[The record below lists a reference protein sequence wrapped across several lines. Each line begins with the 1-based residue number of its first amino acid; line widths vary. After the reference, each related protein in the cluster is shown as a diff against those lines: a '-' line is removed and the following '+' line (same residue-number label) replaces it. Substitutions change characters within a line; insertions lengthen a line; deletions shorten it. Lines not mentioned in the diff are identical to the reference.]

1 MRIIKLFLL
10 LAATALFAACSSDD
24 STNNQSNVIKPGT
37 KLFISFQAS
46 KGVNT
51 RALSETDNKINATW
65 ATNEHVHA
73 IYEGNKIGDLTPD
86 ANASAAWL
94 RGYVTFNDVVEYPG
108 TRKLR
113 FIFPLEKIDYTGQDG
128 TLQSI
133 AKKYDFAT
141 VDDQLVSVESDQ
153 TVKINDQVTFT
164 NRQAIVR
171 FELLDENDQPL
182 TNLSS
187 LRISASDLLTS
198 EIETGD
204 ITISP
209 TSSASGIVYAALS
222 GINQAQVLLTAKTTD
237 GKYYAYKKND
247 VSFLDGKYYP
257 VKVNMTELRSG
268 VYLSEINPGYIG
280 WVVGDDGKVYPD
292 ASAVPSGVTAV
303 AMVAYVE
310 RNASNKVQG
319 LAIALHDESEAMT
332 QWDALQVQPTTV
344 DGTTWT
350 LPSRE
355 QWANMLKGCGGKE
368 TATNQYNITGLNSK
382 LARVGTKL
390 NGDYWT
396 DDYDNHRIIKCD
408 ATSADLNN
416 TDYNEGL
423 SPFKVRM
430 CLKFDPSMWVH

>member
-24 STNNQSNVIKPGT
+24 STNDQSNVIKPGT

-113 FIFPLEKIDYTGQDG
+113 FIFPLEEIDYTGQDG

-141 VDDQLVSVESDQ
+141 VDDQLVSVENDQ

-171 FELLDENDQPL
+171 FELLDGNDQPL

-209 TSSASGIVYAALS
+209 TGSASGIVYAALS
-222 GINQAQVLLTAKTTD
+222 GINNSQVLLTTTTTD

-268 VYLSEINPGYIG
+268 VLLSEINPGYIG
-280 WVVGDDGKVYPD
+280 WVVGDDGRVYPN
-292 ASAVPSGVTAV
+292 AAAVPSWVTAV
-303 AMVAYVE
+303 AMVAYVGRDAE
-310 RNASNKVQG
+310 NKVHG
-319 LAIALHDESEAMT
+319 LAIALQDEPEPMNQNA
-332 QWDALQVQPTTV
+332 AAQVYHSTV
-344 DGTTWT
+344 PHTTWT
-350 LPSRE
+350 LPSKE
-355 QWANMLKGCGGKE
+355 QWANMLMGCGGKE

-382 LARVGTKL
+382 LATVGFKL
-390 NGDYWT
+390 SGDYWT
-396 DDYDNHRIIKCD
+396 DDFNNNIYVQCN
-408 ATSADLNN
+408 ATSADLSNA
-416 TDYNEGL
+416 DSGEGY
-423 SPFKVRM
+423 SEFKVRM

>member
-24 STNNQSNVIKPGT
+24 STNDQTNVIKPGT

-65 ATNEHVHA
+65 ATDEHVHA

-108 TRKLR
+108 TRNLR
-113 FIFPLEKIDYTGQDG
+113 FIFPREEIDYTGQDG

-198 EIETGD
+198 ETETGD

-209 TSSASGIVYAALS
+209 TGSASGIVYAALS
-222 GINQAQVLLTAKTTD
+222 GINNSQVLLTATTTD

-268 VYLSEINPGYIG
+268 VLLSEINPGYIG
-280 WVVGDDGKVYPD
+280 WVVGDDGRVYPN
-292 ASAVPSGVTAV
+292 AAAVPSWATAE

-310 RNASNKVQG
+310 KDAENKVHG
-319 LAIALHDESEAMT
+319 LAIALHDESKAMN
-332 QWDALQVQPTTV
+332 QNAAVQADQYHYTV
-344 DGTTWT
+344 AHTTWT
-350 LPSRE
+350 LPSKV
-355 QWANMLKGCGGKE
+355 QWAKMLMGCGGKE
-368 TATNQYNITGLNSK
+368 TVTNQYNITGLNSK
-382 LARVGTKL
+382 LATVGTKL
-390 NGDYWT
+390 SGDYWT
-396 DDYDNHRIIKCD
+396 DDFNNHIIVQCD
-408 ATSADLNN
+408 ATSADLSN
-416 TDYNEGL
+416 TDPGEGYSEYN
-423 SPFKVRM
+423 VRM
-430 CLKFDPSMWVH
+430 CVWF

>member
-1 MRIIKLFLL
+1 M
-10 LAATALFAACSSDD
+10 
-24 STNNQSNVIKPGT
+24 
-37 KLFISFQAS
+37 
-46 KGVNT
+46 NT

-113 FIFPLEKIDYTGQDG
+113 FIFPLEEIDYTGQDG

-133 AKKYDFAT
+133 AKKFDLAT
-141 VDDQLVSVESDQ
+141 VDDQLVSVENDQ

-171 FELLDENDQPL
+171 FEFLDANNQPL

-247 VSFLDGKYYP
+247 VSFSDGKYYP
-257 VKVNMTELRSG
+257 VKVNMTELNSG
-268 VYLSEINPGYIG
+268 VDLSEINPGYIG
-280 WVVGDDGKVYPD
+280 WVVGDDGKVYPE
-292 ASAVPSGVTAV
+292 ASAVPSWVTAV
-303 AMVAYVE
+303 AMVAYVGRDAE
-310 RNASNKVQG
+310 NKVHG
-319 LAIALHDESEAMT
+319 LAIALQDEPEPMNQNAAS
-332 QWDALQVQPTTV
+332 QVYHSTV
-344 DGTTWT
+344 PHTTWT
-350 LPSRE
+350 LPSKE
-355 QWANMLKGCGGKE
+355 QWANMLMGCGGKE

-382 LARVGTKL
+382 LATVGFKL
-390 NGDYWT
+390 SGDYWT
-396 DDYDNHRIIKCD
+396 DDFNNNIYVQCN
-408 ATSADLNN
+408 ATSADLSNA
-416 TDYNEGL
+416 DSGEGY
-423 SPFKVRM
+423 SEFKVRM

>member
-1 MRIIKLFLL
+1 M
-10 LAATALFAACSSDD
+10 
-24 STNNQSNVIKPGT
+24 
-37 KLFISFQAS
+37 
-46 KGVNT
+46 NT

-113 FIFPLEKIDYTGQDG
+113 FIFPLEEIDYTGQDG

-133 AKKYDFAT
+133 AKKFDFAT
-141 VDDQLVSVESDQ
+141 VDDQLVSVENDQ

-171 FELLDENDQPL
+171 FEFLDANNQPL

-247 VSFLDGKYYP
+247 VSFSDGKYYP
-257 VKVNMTELRSG
+257 VKVNMTELNSG
-268 VYLSEINPGYIG
+268 VDLSEINPGYIG
-280 WVVGDDGKVYPD
+280 WVVGDDGKVYPE
-292 ASAVPSGVTAV
+292 ASAVPSWVTAV
-303 AMVAYVE
+303 AMVAYVGRDAE
-310 RNASNKVQG
+310 NKVHG
-319 LAIALHDESEAMT
+319 LAIALQDEPEPMNQNAAS
-332 QWDALQVQPTTV
+332 QVYHSTV
-344 DGTTWT
+344 PHTTWT
-350 LPSRE
+350 LPSKE
-355 QWANMLKGCGGKE
+355 QWANMLMGCGGKE

-382 LARVGTKL
+382 LATVGFKL
-390 NGDYWT
+390 SGDYWT
-396 DDYDNHRIIKCD
+396 DDFNNNIYVQCN
-408 ATSADLNN
+408 ATSADLSNA
-416 TDYNEGL
+416 DSGEGY
-423 SPFKVRM
+423 SEFKVRM